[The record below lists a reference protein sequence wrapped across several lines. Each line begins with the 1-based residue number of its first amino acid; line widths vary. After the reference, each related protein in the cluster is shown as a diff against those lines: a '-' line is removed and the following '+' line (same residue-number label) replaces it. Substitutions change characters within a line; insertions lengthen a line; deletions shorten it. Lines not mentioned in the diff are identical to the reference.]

1 MPGLV
6 LSAARPGQVRLA
18 RQLSRFFYPPSASG
32 SGSILL
38 MELSVIS
45 PYKGKTGL
53 RRVINATGYSLA
65 GLRTAFRQEAAFRSL
80 VALNVVLLPIAFW
93 LDVSR
98 GERALLVAVCLLS
111 LVVELFNAAIEAVVD
126 RISLD
131 WHELS
136 KNAKDLG
143 SAAQFVAMFI
153 IAVVWGI
160 VLLG

>member
-1 MPGLV
+1 
-6 LSAARPGQVRLA
+6 
-18 RQLSRFFYPPSASG
+18 
-32 SGSILL
+32 

-80 VALNVVLLPIAFW
+80 VMLNLVLVPLAFW

-143 SAAQFVAMFI
+143 SAAQFVAMII

>member
-1 MPGLV
+1 
-6 LSAARPGQVRLA
+6 
-18 RQLSRFFYPPSASG
+18 
-32 SGSILL
+32 

-80 VALNVVLLPIAFW
+80 VMLNVVLVPLSFW

-143 SAAQFVAMFI
+143 SAAQFVAMII
-153 IAVVWGI
+153 IAVVWGL

>member
-1 MPGLV
+1 
-6 LSAARPGQVRLA
+6 
-18 RQLSRFFYPPSASG
+18 
-32 SGSILL
+32 
-38 MELSVIS
+38 MELQLIS

-93 LDVSR
+93 LNVSR

-153 IAVVWGI
+153 IAAVWGI

>member
-1 MPGLV
+1 VGVTARFPF
-6 LSAARPGQVRLA
+6 SAPAVHARR
-18 RQLSRFFYPPSASG
+18 RFAPAGWSFF
-32 SGSILL
+32 
-38 MELSVIS
+38 VIS

-53 RRVINATGYSLA
+53 RRVINATGFSLA

-80 VALNVVLLPIAFW
+80 VLLNVVLVPLAFW

-143 SAAQFVAMFI
+143 SAAQFVAMII

>member
-1 MPGLV
+1 
-6 LSAARPGQVRLA
+6 
-18 RQLSRFFYPPSASG
+18 
-32 SGSILL
+32 

-80 VALNVVLLPIAFW
+80 VVLNVVLVPLGFW
-93 LDVSR
+93 LEVSR

-143 SAAQFVAMFI
+143 SAAQFVAMII